1 MARRIAIIGAGL
13 AGLAAALRLSEA
25 GEEVTVF
32 EKSRGLSGRAAT
44 RSKEGCRYDFAA
56 SYFKISG
63 NEVARLVFETLP
75 TDGLTRIVGDIL
87 PFDRHGV
94 ISPPETEGHA
104 GARWNYRDGISTLG
118 KLIVAKGGFPVENG
132 VRVTRLEHAGGRW
145 HLESEDG
152 RSHEN
157 YHLVLLTPPAPQ
169 TADLLESSDLASLPR
184 EVVIAGLRRADYFRQ
199 FSVVLNYPG
208 EVALPGGAYALINT
222 DRDHDLAWVALE
234 NRKSNRIP
242 PGQTLIVAQLSP
254 FWSERHYDDAP
265 ASVIAHAADRL
276 GSLLGIDLPDP
287 TWSDLQRWRYAHP
300 RSAAD
305 PAALAGAASL
315 GLYFAGDCLV
325 GRGRV
330 SETIETGFAAAD
342 AMLQGAG

>member
-1 MARRIAIIGAGL
+1 MAQRIAIIGAGL

-25 GEEVTVF
+25 GAEVTVF

-44 RSKEGCRYDFAA
+44 RSKEGCRYDFGA
-56 SYFKISG
+56 SYFKVSS
-63 NEVARLVFETLP
+63 NEVARLIFETLP
-75 TDGLTRIVGDIL
+75 TEGLTRIVGDIL

-94 ISPPETEGHA
+94 ISRPDTEGHA

-118 KLIVAKGGFPVENG
+118 KLIVARGGFTVENG
-132 VRVTRLEHAGGRW
+132 VRLTRLEHAGGRW
-145 HLESEDG
+145 HLEAEEGRTFEDF
-152 RSHEN
+152 
-157 YHLVLLTPPAPQ
+157 HLVLLTPPAPQ
-169 TADLLESSDLASLPR
+169 TADLLESSDLGPLPR
-184 EVVIAGLRRADYFRQ
+184 EALIGELRQADYFRQ

-208 EVALPGGAYALINT
+208 EIALPGGAYALINT
-222 DRDHDLAWVALE
+222 DRDHDLAWVSLE

-242 PGQTLIVAQLSP
+242 PGQTVFVVQLSP
-254 FWSERHYDDAP
+254 LWSERHYEDPP

-276 GSLLGIDLPDP
+276 GELLGIPLPDP
-287 TWSDLQRWRYAHP
+287 SWSDLQRWRYAHP

-325 GRGRV
+325 GRGRIAD
-330 SETIETGFAAAD
+330 TIETGFAAAD
-342 AMLQGAG
+342 AMLRGSG